1 MFHYNSNNYLKQDE
15 KIKQLRDKDS
25 MSEFS
30 FFILRASNIEW
41 VNIPY
46 NIGLVYYT
54 WFILVPT
61 DSGAF

>member
-1 MFHYNSNNYLKQDE
+1 MFDSMSNNYLKQDE
-15 KIKQLRDKDS
+15 KNKELWDKYS

-30 FFILRASNIEW
+30 FFILRASNIER

-61 DSGAF
+61 DSRAF